1 MSLRRFSERF
11 LHRELADFLASGHQ
25 DRSSP
30 GLLAQNLHQA
40 LSSGMM
46 DGTMQPV
53 IDACDREVRRWLE
66 AGEHREATG
75 ALLEIGH
82 DRRRMQQ
89 SDERRLMMVAKALQS
104 IGLFEASEPFYRAS
118 LERAAAGASLRPS
131 RRVELAIARARLAI
145 FLGDSELFAKAV
157 DRLTRFGPVRAK
169 GAEELRALDRF
180 SLQEVPLTVQPGWFG
195 DLIRETPVLLC
206 GPGPLGGGLPHR
218 EQVLAARILANPLPD
233 FDDLEDP
240 AGGRT
245 DLAYGAGS
253 VGRQLL
259 RPDDPFRQAV
269 LGRFQALSFP
279 SKDVV
284 EALSKAGDT
293 RVRRYRK
300 PRLYGHGTSFM
311 AVNILWDLLDNG
323 AREVHVT
330 GVTAFLGREPYR
342 ASQNRATSFG
352 SVPGE
357 EFNRCFEYAKNDVIF
372 NRAVLQ
378 RLGASHRVFGDAGFV
393 RMTGLSHREYL
404 QELDEIYGAHRR

>member
-180 SLQEVPLTVQPGWFG
+180 SLQEVPLTV
-195 DLIRETPVLLC
+195 
-206 GPGPLGGGLPHR
+206 
-218 EQVLAARILANPLPD
+218 
-233 FDDLEDP
+233 
-240 AGGRT
+240 
-245 DLAYGAGS
+245 
-253 VGRQLL
+253 
-259 RPDDPFRQAV
+259 
-269 LGRFQALSFP
+269 
-279 SKDVV
+279 
-284 EALSKAGDT
+284 
-293 RVRRYRK
+293 
-300 PRLYGHGTSFM
+300 
-311 AVNILWDLLDNG
+311 
-323 AREVHVT
+323 
-330 GVTAFLGREPYR
+330 
-342 ASQNRATSFG
+342 
-352 SVPGE
+352 
-357 EFNRCFEYAKNDVIF
+357 
-372 NRAVLQ
+372 
-378 RLGASHRVFGDAGFV
+378 
-393 RMTGLSHREYL
+393 
-404 QELDEIYGAHRR
+404 